1 MRKDIGNW
9 DEGENRIGRWK
20 RREEKEGR
28 GEEEGWE
35 ERQIG
40 KRRIG
45 RGIEEENRTED
56 RSEEWKSISK
66 YM

>member
-1 MRKDIGNW
+1 MGWER
-9 DEGENRIGRWK
+9 GEKK
-20 RREEKEGR
+20 RTEEQEEDGR
-28 GEEEGWE
+28 GLYK
-35 ERQIG
+35 

>member
-1 MRKDIGNW
+1 MEYWERKRTEEQI
-9 DEGENRIGRWK
+9 
-20 RREEKEGR
+20 RRGLYK
-28 GEEEGWE
+28 
-35 ERQIG
+35 